1 MTNTVSPEFKKELI
15 QLARN
20 IKYFVDAYSED
31 NDRQVQSITNTSL
44 VPKFLS
50 DIIKDK
56 LVLAQDTC
64 DFDISEMNK
73 QFPFRGPKYD
83 LTSDIKGE
91 NGKVYQSFKTG
102 NTYTEDYEEISYS
115 EGYLSGSNGRF
126 LIKEDMP
133 ILYKALSDYR
143 KGYTENSIDE
153 EKVYKLF
160 CKQNDVDPD
169 ALYRGD
175 LKGFEIKNQAI
186 KDSIV
191 HQERTEFMDKFGFD
205 KVCKDIEKGLKE
217 HFTVDNKKT
226 NKNTL

>member
-1 MTNTVSPEFKKELI
+1 MTNKITPELKTELV
-15 QLARN
+15 QLASN
-20 IKYFVDAYSED
+20 IKHFVDAFNEGD
-31 NDRQVQSITNTSL
+31 DKQIQSFTSTGL

-50 DIIKDK
+50 DLVKDK

-64 DFDISEMNK
+64 DFDISEMTK
-73 QFPFRGPKYD
+73 QLTLRGPKYD
-83 LTSDIKGE
+83 LTSDIKAD
-91 NGKVYQSFKTG
+91 NGKVYQSFKTS

-115 EGYLSGSNGRF
+115 EGYLSGSNGRL

-153 EKVYKLF
+153 EKAYKSF

-175 LKGFEIKNQAI
+175 IKGFEIKNQAI

-205 KVCKDIEKGLKE
+205 KVCKDIEKSLKE
-217 HFTVDNKKT
+217 HFVIDNKKT
-226 NKNTL
+226 NKNTI